1 MAITPPTDAELLETA
16 KVRLRLL
23 GVDIT
28 TLPETSPNPTNSPT
42 QQAVLDACVS
52 ALRGLATVAETKKAD
67 LPYDPVF
74 YGATTLGVEIESDV
88 R

>member
-1 MAITPPTDAELLETA
+1 MAITPPTDAELLEHA

-28 TLPETSPNPTNSPT
+28 TLPTATPNPSNSPT
-42 QQAVLDACVS
+42 QDAVLQACVT
-52 ALRGLATVAETKKAD
+52 ALKELQTFAALTKAQA
-67 LPYDPVF
+67 PYDPVF
-74 YGATTLGVEIESDV
+74 YGATQLGVEVTADV